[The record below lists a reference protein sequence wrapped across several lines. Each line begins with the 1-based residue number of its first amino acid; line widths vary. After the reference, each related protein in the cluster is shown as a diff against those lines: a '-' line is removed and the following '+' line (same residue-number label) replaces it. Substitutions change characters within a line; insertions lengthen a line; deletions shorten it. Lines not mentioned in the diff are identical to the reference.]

1 VIAVDGRNI
10 ISGKKSH
17 LRPDERMYILPPHG
31 SGTYEGWRTDR
42 DTVNRFYFHR
52 PGDSYAAAFGDTSAM
67 GVVAV
72 AVYREKEI
80 RWPRSP
86 GEPGAEQCS
95 CAPGG
100 APEAESAGPR
110 AAAPQR
116 KSDDAGPA
124 SGGASLARGP
134 RGVRAE
140 TRVAERHFLKYEWRE
155 TLCRKAVIDCRWS
168 KNRFWDDD
176 GYAPYPR
183 AAPGKVLQHIQ
194 VLRGAPIGARLRFRP
209 SGRNVRGTAFGKRP
223 NRPDREIDPL
233 LMDTLAE
240 GRMDRAGCVRAPGR
254 KRRGA
259 SDERHGKAKSVLD
272 DPLIPRAAGD
282 CLMRRNAGNGRR
294 GGTGI
299 GPVSASAA

>member
-1 VIAVDGRNI
+1 MERTHRRAPGPGILVIASAVLLLGAAAATAAIVDVDVVGDTRGTLPEYGAAGKVRAAATQRAYVEALRGERYTVRVTNRTGERIGLVIAVDGRNI

-42 DTVNRFYFHR
+42 DTVNRFYFTD

-80 RWPRSP
+80 PVALDLRESRERNNAPAPR
-86 GEPGAEQCS
+86 
-95 CAPGG
+95 GG

-110 AAAPQR
+110 ASAPQR
-116 KSDDAGPA
+116 KSGDAGTGFGEEHHSPV
-124 SGGASLARGP
+124 
-134 RGVRAE
+134 VRVEFEPE

-176 GYAPYPR
+176 GYAPYP
-183 AAPGKVLQHIQ
+183 
-194 VLRGAPIGARLRFRP
+194 
-209 SGRNVRGTAFGKRP
+209 
-223 NRPDREIDPL
+223 
-233 LMDTLAE
+233 
-240 GRMDRAGCVRAPGR
+240 PGR
-254 KRRGA
+254 SR
-259 SDERHGKAKSVLD
+259 
-272 DPLIPRAAGD
+272 
-282 CLMRRNAGNGRR
+282 
-294 GGTGI
+294 
-299 GPVSASAA
+299 